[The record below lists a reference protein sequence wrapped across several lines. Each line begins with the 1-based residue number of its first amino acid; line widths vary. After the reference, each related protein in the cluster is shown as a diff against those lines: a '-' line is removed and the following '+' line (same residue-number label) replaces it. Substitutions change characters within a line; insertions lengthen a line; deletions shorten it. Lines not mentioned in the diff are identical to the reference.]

1 MCYIWQ
7 IRRTKGVPFTLSI
20 QHVLYILSLFILCF
34 QLSLSACMSSWF
46 FFSPKQSHASTK
58 STPRSPSQ
66 SLLHYEPGLT
76 PPSARVNPK
85 LKLQPRRPLRIW
97 EYWKIAPIL
106 AAKGQFSLS
115 SIFLYYNVF
124 MFDAATEITS
134 DVLSHHIWGPRRK
147 TWGIEMTIITSLLRG
162 ADRHSAFVDIASL
175 KKLCHPL
182 VLMSSR
188 RQQSV
193 Y

>member
-106 AAKGQFSLS
+106 AAKGQFHYLVYFFTTMCSCSMQLRRSHPMFSL
-115 SIFLYYNVF
+115 
-124 MFDAATEITS
+124 ITS
-134 DVLSHHIWGPRRK
+134 G
-147 TWGIEMTIITSLLRG
+147 GRG
-162 ADRHSAFVDIASL
+162 ARRGEL
-175 KKLCHPL
+175 K
-182 VLMSSR
+182 
-188 RQQSV
+188 
-193 Y
+193 

>member
-1 MCYIWQ
+1 MTIDLRACGVDQLMCYFWR

-20 QHVLYILSLFILCF
+20 QHCTYILSLFILCF
-34 QLSLSACMSSWF
+34 QLSPSACMSSWL
-46 FFSPKQSHASTK
+46 FFSPKQSHASTR

-85 LKLQPRRPLRIW
+85 LKLKPRRPLRIW

-106 AAKGQFSLS
+106 AAKGQFHHL
-115 SIFLYYNVF
+115 IYFFTKVF
-124 MFDAATEITS
+124 HAATEITS

-175 KKLCHPL
+175 KICHL
-182 VLMSSR
+182 R
-188 RQQSV
+188 RFR
-193 Y
+193 